1 MISSAF
7 WASDAVKWPFAAQDA
22 ALQKKM
28 KFKLIP
34 SILLLVAVA
43 AAQIPKDLPSS
54 GLEWAQAANP
64 QQYFDATGR
73 RSAVFGK
80 QTGLFEAWI
89 WPIKVLHGF
98 RLEFQ
103 QQGMP
108 EPVRGEAWLQQVVT
122 RPESTTL
129 VYAHPL
135 FTVRQ
140 IIWAPRDEPAV
151 VIFFDVDSA
160 KPLSITAKFVPDFKP
175 MWPASLGGQHSYW
188 VDDDKAFALTDGT
201 GKPTALV
208 GSPSTGAFTE
218 FMDHSLIGGEM
229 LIRIQVTPAQARAG
243 LVPLVMALSMDD
255 LKGAQAVYRNVLGHV
270 RQLYD
275 ARVAYHKD
283 FFARTLQ
290 IETPDPVLNRAF
302 IWAKVAIDS
311 GWVCHTTPASMKS
324 GDPAGQREF
333 CGIVAGYGP
342 SGEGERPGFA
352 WWFGGDGLIATW
364 AMLDYGDIEGAL
376 QELRFL
382 KARQRA
388 DGKIPHE
395 IVQSLDLVDWFGKYG
410 FAYMHAD
417 TTPMYLYTLG
427 QYWRR
432 TGDRKFLEEFW
443 PSAKKAYEWC
453 LTTVDPKDGL
463 MDLTKAGLG
472 AIEVGVL
479 RGKVTKDIYTEGFWL
494 GGLRGM
500 MTLAMATGDAKLVE
514 EAKERLTSG
523 RQAIE
528 GSWWNREGKYFAFGL
543 TATGERAN
551 MLGVWPS
558 VLFALDGMG
567 NDQEREGELRTLAL
581 PELHSDWGDRW
592 ISDKSPLFDPVS
604 YNNGTVWPFMNTF
617 VSWAEGMYGSPA
629 AFTTLRDTAQLT
641 GIQSPGYMPEHMN
654 GERFLPGE
662 RSVPHQLFSTVGV
675 IVPSVQGLFG
685 LRTTKLGTSEVGSSD
700 DVLGLEPNLPPN
712 WESARFAGFATPE
725 GVIDADVRQQPGRLT
740 ISLQLHGAGS
750 MKVALGSLPRLPV
763 GAQLRRTLVN
773 GKPANGDTFLLS
785 TKAMV
790 EIQYTGGISL
800 IPPVASPEPGARSSA
815 LKVIGFTGDAHQAEL
830 SVAGLGGRA
839 YDLEFVSTLANV
851 TADVGKLTKTPQGYR
866 LALSFEGTDYVT
878 RVVHL
883 RY

>member
-1 MISSAF
+1 
-7 WASDAVKWPFAAQDA
+7 
-22 ALQKKM
+22 M
-28 KFKLIP
+28 KSLKLILV
-34 SILLLVAVA
+34 LLLSLPAFGQV
-43 AAQIPKDLPSS
+43 PKGLPTS
-54 GLEWAQAANP
+54 GLEWAQPANP

-73 RSAVFGK
+73 RSAVFGR

-108 EPVRGEAWLQQVVT
+108 EPVRGEAWLQQVIT

-140 IIWAPRDEPAV
+140 IIWAPRDLPAL
-151 VIFFDVDSA
+151 VIFFDVDTS
-160 KPLSITAKFVPDFKP
+160 KPLSITTKFVPDFKP
-175 MWPASLGGQHSYW
+175 MWPASLGGQHTDW
-188 VDDDKAFALTDGT
+188 IDEDKAFALTDGT
-201 GKPTALV
+201 GRPTALI
-208 GSPSTGAFTE
+208 GSPATGAFTE

-229 LIRIQVTPAQARAG
+229 LLRLAVTPEQARAG
-243 LVPLVMALSMDD
+243 LVPLVMSLSMEN
-255 LKGAQAVYRNVLGHV
+255 LKGAQVVYRDVLSRL

-275 ARVAYHKD
+275 ARVQYHKD
-283 FFARTLQ
+283 FLARTLQ

-302 IWAKVAIDS
+302 VWAKVAIDS
-311 GWVCHTTPASMKS
+311 GWVCHTTPAGIKS
-324 GDPAGQREF
+324 GDPAGQTEY

-342 SGEGERPGFA
+342 SGDGERPGFA

-376 QELRFL
+376 QEMRFL

-388 DGKIPHE
+388 DGKMFHE
-395 IVQSLDLVDWFGKYG
+395 MVQSLDLVDWFGKYG

-479 RGKVTKDIYTEGFWL
+479 RGKVTKDIYTEGFWV
-494 GGLRGM
+494 GGLD
-500 MTLAMATGDAKLVE
+500 AMADMAAANNDRQTSDDAKT
-514 EAKERLTSG
+514 RLATAMKSLET
-523 RQAIE
+523 Q
-528 GSWWNREGKYFAFGL
+528 WWNPEGRYFAFGV
-543 TATGERAN
+543 TAAGERAD
-551 MLGVWPS
+551 MIGVWPS
-558 VLFALDGMG
+558 VLLALAPRIDA
-567 NDQEREGELRTLAL
+567 QKAAEELRTLAL

-617 VSWAEGMYGSPA
+617 VSWAEFRYGSAA
-629 AFTTLRDTAQLT
+629 AFSTLHDTASLT
-641 GIQSPGYMPEHMN
+641 GIQALGYMPEHMN

-662 RSVPHQLFSTVGV
+662 RSVPHQLFSTVGTL
-675 IVPSVQGLFG
+675 VPAVHGLLG
-685 LRTTKLGTSEVGSSD
+685 LGTEVASRIPFVEFHPGAPSTWPLS
-700 DVLGLEPNLPPN
+700 
-712 WESARFAGFATPE
+712 RFSQYRVGQSWLRGE
-725 GVIDADVRQQPGRLT
+725 IDYTEQRVS
-740 ISLQLHGAGS
+740 ISLSYDGEAAQDVFS
-750 MKVALGSLPRLPV
+750 TIPLPV
-763 GAQLRRTLVN
+763 GAKFERLSVNGQVRPAANAQQLR
-773 GKPANGDTFLLS
+773 AGDTQVRFVVARADFSGSARPNAHVALATVDYS
-785 TKAMV
+785 R
-790 EIQYTGGISL
+790 GISL
-800 IPPVASPEPGARSSA
+800 SPPVASPQPGARSSA
-815 LKVIGFTGDAHQAEL
+815 LKVISFTGDAHQAEL
-830 SVAGLGGRA
+830 MVAGLGGRT
-839 YDLEFVSTLANV
+839 YDLDFVSMLPNV
-851 TADVGKLTKTPQGYR
+851 TVAPVEADRATPPKLVKTPQGYR
-866 LALSFEGTDYVT
+866 LTIPFEGTDYVT
-878 RVVHL
+878 RVIHL

>member
-1 MISSAF
+1 MIRVHPCKSVA
-7 WASDAVKWPFAAQDA
+7 
-22 ALQKKM
+22 KM
-28 KFKLIP
+28 NLLKLTVT
-34 SILLLVAVA
+34 LLLPLLAF
-43 AAQIPKDLPSS
+43 AQQTPFPKDLPTS
-54 GLEWAQAANP
+54 GLEWAQPANP

-73 RSAVFGK
+73 RSAVFGR

-103 QQGMP
+103 QQGMA
-108 EPVRGEAWLQQVVT
+108 EPVRGEAWLAQVIT

-140 IIWAPRDEPAV
+140 IIWAPRDEPALV
-151 VIFFDVDSA
+151 VFFDVDSA

-188 VDDDKAFALTDGT
+188 VDDDKAFALSDGT
-201 GKPTALV
+201 GRPTALI

-229 LIRIQVTPAQARAG
+229 LIRMAVTPEQARAG
-243 LVPLVMALSMDD
+243 LVPLVMSLSMEN
-255 LKGAQAVYRNVLGHV
+255 LKGAQAVYRDVLS
-270 RQLYD
+270 RLRPLYD

-283 FFARTLQ
+283 FLARTLQ

-302 IWAKVAIDS
+302 VWAKVAIDS
-311 GWVCHTTPASMKS
+311 GWVCHTTPKGMKS
-324 GDPAGQREF
+324 GDPAGQTEY
-333 CGIVAGYGP
+333 CGMVAGYGP
-342 SGEGERPGFA
+342 SGDGERPGFA
-352 WWFGGDGLIATW
+352 WWFGGDGLIAIW

-388 DGKIPHE
+388 DGKMMHE
-395 IVQSLDLVDWFGKYG
+395 MPQSVDLVDWFGKYG

-443 PSAKKAYEWC
+443 PSAKRAYEWC
-453 LTTVDPKDGL
+453 LTTIDPKDGL

-494 GGLRGM
+494 GALIAMEGL
-500 MTLAMATGDAKLVE
+500 AFQINDKATEEDAT
-514 EAKERLTSG
+514 ARLNVATKSL
-523 RQAIE
+523 E
-528 GSWWNREGKYFAFGL
+528 TMWWNPQGKYFAFGV
-543 TATGERAN
+543 TATGERAE
-551 MLGVWPS
+551 MLGNWPS
-558 VLFALDGMG
+558 VFFALGWTH
-567 NDQEREGELRTLAL
+567 DQGKREGQLRALAL

-592 ISDKSPLFDPVS
+592 ISNQSPLFDPIS

-617 VSWAEGMYGSPA
+617 VSWAEFRSGSPA
-629 AFTTLRDTAQLT
+629 AFSTLRDTAALT

-662 RSVPHQLFSTVGV
+662 RSVPHQLFSSVGV
-675 IVPSVQGLFG
+675 LVPFVRGLLGDPAPVSFEPTLPWNWDFVRFSNLATNSGTIRGEVRRKPGTVTYSFEYAGNDQTNVLPSV
-685 LRTTKLGTSEVGSSD
+685 E
-700 DVLGLEPNLPPN
+700 LP
-712 WESARFAGFATPE
+712 AGAE
-725 GVIDADVRQQPGRLT
+725 
-740 ISLQLHGAGS
+740 
-750 MKVALGSLPRLPV
+750 
-763 GAQLRRTLVN
+763 
-773 GKPANGDTFLLS
+773 LS
-785 TKAMV
+785 TTRLEGRTWVGRSPDRNREVPPTRQGVPPPPPPALVMSLTPGQRHTV
-790 EIQYTGGISL
+790 EFVYTGGIAL
-800 IPPVASPEPGARSSA
+800 VPPVASPQPGARSSA
-815 LKVIGFTGDAHQAEL
+815 LKVVSFTGGAHQAEL
-830 SVAGLGGRA
+830 TVAGLGGRT
-839 YDLEFVSTLANV
+839 YDLEFVTTLPNV
-851 TADVGKLTKTPQGYR
+851 SADAGTLTKTPQGYR
-866 LALSFEGTDYVT
+866 LTLSFEGTDYVT

>member
-1 MISSAF
+1 MNFLRLALALLLSLA
-7 WASDAVKWPFAAQDA
+7 AAAQ
-22 ALQKKM
+22 
-28 KFKLIP
+28 
-34 SILLLVAVA
+34 
-43 AAQIPKDLPSS
+43 QIPKDLPNS

-73 RSAVFGK
+73 RSAVFGR

-98 RLEFQ
+98 LLEFQ

-108 EPVRGEAWLQQVVT
+108 EPVRGEAWLAQVIT

-135 FTVRQ
+135 FTVRE
-140 IIWAPRDEPAV
+140 IIWAPRDEPALA
-151 VIFFDVDSA
+151 IFFDVDSS

-188 VDDDKAFALTDGT
+188 LDDDKAFALTDGT

-208 GSPSTGAFTE
+208 GSPAVGAFTE

-229 LIRIQVTPAQARAG
+229 LLRLQVTPEQARAG
-243 LVPLVMALSMDD
+243 LVPLVMSLSMEN
-255 LKGAQAVYRNVLGHV
+255 LKGAQTVYREVLS
-270 RQLYD
+270 RLRPLYD
-275 ARVAYHKD
+275 TRVAYHKD
-283 FFARTLQ
+283 FLARTLQ

-302 IWAKVAIDS
+302 VWAKVAIDS
-311 GWVCHTTPASMKS
+311 GWVCHTTPAGMKS
-324 GDPAGQREF
+324 GDPAGQTEY
-333 CGIVAGYGP
+333 CGLVAGYGP

-364 AMLDYGDIEGAL
+364 AMLDYGDTAGAL

-388 DGKIPHE
+388 DGKMMHE
-395 IVQSLDLVDWFGKYG
+395 MVQSVDLVDWFGKYG

-479 RGKVTKDIYTEGFWL
+479 RGKVTKDTYTEGFWV
-494 GGLRGM
+494 GGLDAVADM
-500 MTLAMATGDAKLVE
+500 ASAMKGEQLSGDAKT
-514 EAKERLTSG
+514 RLATAMKSLDTH
-523 RQAIE
+523 
-528 GSWWNREGKYFAFGL
+528 WWNPEGKYFAFGV
-543 TATGERAN
+543 TNAGERAD
-551 MLGVWPS
+551 MVGVWPS
-558 VLFALDGMG
+558 VLLTLGSSLD
-567 NDQEREGELRTLAL
+567 REKADAEVRTLAL
-581 PELHSDWGDRW
+581 PELHSDWADRW

-617 VSWAEGMYGSPA
+617 VSWAEFRYGSAA
-629 AFTTLRDTAQLT
+629 AFSTLHDTAALT

-675 IVPSVQGLFG
+675 LLPMVRGL
-685 LRTTKLGTSEVGSSD
+685 
-700 DVLGLEPNLPPN
+700 LGLDTTQLITYISRGP
-712 WESARFAGFATPE
+712 
-725 GVIDADVRQQPGRLT
+725 QPGLPLLFNVPASWDWLRFKGYRYGDGGLSCELKRQT
-740 ISLQLHGAGS
+740 GETKMTLEWNGS
-750 MKVALGSLPRLPV
+750 KYLPV
-763 GAQLRRTLVN
+763 MTTAGISF
-773 GKPANGDTFLLS
+773 GKDLEFVQVTSHGDQISSRPRPGEFTTIFVLKGHDTITARYS
-785 TKAMV
+785 
-790 EIQYTGGISL
+790 GGISL
-800 IPPVASPEPGARSSA
+800 VPSVASPQPGARSSA
-815 LKVIGFTGDAHQAEL
+815 LKVIGFTGDAHAAEL
-830 SVAGLGGRA
+830 TIAGLGGRT
-839 YDLEFVSTLANV
+839 YGLDFVSTLPNLTTDAGTLAK
-851 TADVGKLTKTPQGYR
+851 TATGYR
-866 LALSFEGTDYVT
+866 LTISFEGTDYVT

-883 RY
+883 VY